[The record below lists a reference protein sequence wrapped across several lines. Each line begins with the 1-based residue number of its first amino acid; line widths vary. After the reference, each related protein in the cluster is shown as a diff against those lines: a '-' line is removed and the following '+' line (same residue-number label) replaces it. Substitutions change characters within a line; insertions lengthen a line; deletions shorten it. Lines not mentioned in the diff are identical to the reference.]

1 MRDLADA
8 IELTGAT
15 KNRLQDHLVGA
26 GKQQMSLREL
36 MDLCPNGPPDRYGW
50 RAPALLRIYG
60 IGKYG
65 LACVVNGLTH
75 LDLGRRCEE
84 EWRERLAKVEEQ
96 LGTAGATPYS
106 ARGQ

>member
-1 MRDLADA
+1 MEYRA
-8 IELTGAT
+8 E
-15 KNRLQDHLVGA
+15 RLRFGS
-26 GKQQMSLREL
+26 G
-36 MDLCPNGPPDRYGW
+36 CPQT
-50 RAPALLRIYG
+50 RIYG

-65 LACVVNGLTH
+65 FGCVVNGLTH